1 MIPEFVGEK
10 FTCIVYVDDPI
21 FLASNKYSIHNL
33 ENYFRDVG
41 VDLEQEDDTA
51 GFLGVTLEREIKTGM
66 IEIKQTGLMQRVIE
80 AVGLDDGMTKGK
92 FTPSYQRPL
101 FKDTYG

>member
-1 MIPEFVGEK
+1 M
-10 FTCIVYVDDPI
+10 
-21 FLASNKYSIHNL
+21 ASNKYSIHNL
-33 ENYFRDVG
+33 AKYFRDVG

-80 AVGLDDGMTKGK
+80 AVGLDTGMVKVK
-92 FTPSYQRPL
+92 FTPS
-101 FKDTYG
+101 D

>member
-1 MIPEFVGEK
+1 MAK
-10 FTCIVYVDDPI
+10 
-21 FLASNKYSIHNL
+21 
-33 ENYFRDVG
+33 YFRDVG

-80 AVGLDDGMTKGK
+80 AVGLDTGMVKVK
-92 FTPSYQRPL
+92 FTPS
-101 FKDTYG
+101 D